1 LKTSVG
7 DFVKEDIRIGP
18 IFRRYDIDFCCNGG
32 VSLESAC
39 QEKGINPESLLLE
52 IKNLEKSHGGSR
64 DYNALKLS
72 ELINTILN
80 DHHNYVK
87 NTIPE
92 ISALANKVEEVH
104 SAEYPNL
111 SQIQYLWAEVAN
123 ELLDHLVKEELA
135 LFPYI
140 LSLENAEFN
149 NQKPEIPPFKSL
161 VHPIAMMEGEH
172 EFAGGT
178 FAKISELSDRF
189 TPPKDACG
197 SYTLLFTR
205 SRNLRPHP
213 LQCLAP
219 NSKLSC
225 SRN

>member
-1 LKTSVG
+1 LIPK
-7 DFVKEDIRIGP
+7 
-18 IFRRYDIDFCCNGG
+18 
-32 VSLESAC
+32 
-39 QEKGINPESLLLE
+39 
-52 IKNLEKSHGGSR
+52 
-64 DYNALKLS
+64 ALG
-72 ELINTILN
+72 
-80 DHHNYVK
+80 
-87 NTIPE
+87 
-92 ISALANKVEEVH
+92 
-104 SAEYPNL
+104 
-111 SQIQYLWAEVAN
+111 AN

-197 SYTLLFTR
+197 SYTLLFHLL
-205 SRNLRPHP
+205 SEFEQNLHTHVHLENNILFPKAIELEKR
-213 LQCLAP
+213 LF
-219 NSKLSC
+219 SI
-225 SRN
+225 